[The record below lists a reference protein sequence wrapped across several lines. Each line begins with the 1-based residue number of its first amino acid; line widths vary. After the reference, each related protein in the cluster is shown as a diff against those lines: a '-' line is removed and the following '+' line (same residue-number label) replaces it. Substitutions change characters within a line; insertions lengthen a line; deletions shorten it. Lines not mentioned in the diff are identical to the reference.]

1 MSLINASY
9 FVADLN
15 IPNSDQPEI
24 AEKINW
30 YIAKYEPKC
39 LQHIL
44 GYPLYKALINA
55 INEVDDL
62 MTLDQRYKN
71 ILFGTEYTG
80 FNGFTKYWKGLI
92 TTDDLSFFESTGGG
106 YKKPQYLIAGTT
118 PGLIVNAN
126 SFIFDGTNAT
136 DDWRGQVPVISRMA
150 TILFPDVDY
159 SWNADTGEFILLGA
173 GDKFGD
179 GEKFFAEFEL
189 TPSATSQVPQPTQN
203 ESVIAN
209 YVYFFYQ
216 RKSISQS
223 TGIGEAQTNAEN
235 AINVSPNEKLIAAW
249 NELAARVIEFIE
261 YIDRTVAQTPNIYPE
276 WNFNYKYEAL
286 RHFEFLNSIY

>member
-15 IPNSDQPEI
+15 IPNSDQAEI

-39 LQHIL
+39 LQAIL

-55 INEVDDL
+55 INAVDDL
-62 MTLDQRYKN
+62 MTLDQRYKY

-92 TTDDLSFFESTGGG
+92 TTDDLSFFQTTGGG

-118 PGLIVNAN
+118 PGLVAGAS
-126 SFIFDGTNAT
+126 SFIFDGTNGT
-136 DDWRGQVPVISRMA
+136 DDWRGWIPVISNEAA
-150 TILFPDVDY
+150 TLYPDVDY
-159 SWNADTGEFILLGA
+159 SWNIDTGELILLNDA
-173 GDKFGD
+173 KFGNN
-179 GEKFFAEFEL
+179 EKLFSEFQIN
-189 TPSATSQVPQPTQN
+189 PSSTSQVPQPTQN

-249 NELAARVIEFIE
+249 NELARRVIEFIE
-261 YIDRTVAQTPNIYPE
+261 YMDRTVAQTPNIYPE